1 MATFYR
7 TVDVDVD
14 VDLDEFDDEE
24 IIDYME
30 CRGYIVT
37 KDPAADACFAD
48 VAWHIQR
55 GNLKEALILLER
67 EVTELKGIA
76 ALN

>member
-14 VDLDEFDDEE
+14 IDLDDFDDEE

-30 CRGYIVT
+30 CRGYTVT
-37 KDPAADACFAD
+37 KDAAADASFVD
-48 VAWHIQR
+48 VVWNIER
-55 GNLKEALILLER
+55 GNLKEALIQLER
-67 EVTELKGIA
+67 EVPELKGIA

>member
-1 MATFYR
+1 MAYFTQ
-7 TVDVDVD
+7 TVEVD

-37 KDPAADACFAD
+37 KDAAADACFVD

-55 GNLKEALILLER
+55 GELKEALILLER
-67 EVTELKGIA
+67 QIPKLKGIA
-76 ALN
+76 SLN

>member
-14 VDLDEFDDEE
+14 LDDFDDDE
-24 IIDYME
+24 IIDHLE
-30 CRGYIVT
+30 RQGYFVS
-37 KDPAADACFAD
+37 KEQEVDY
-48 VAWHIQR
+48 VEVEWHVQR

-67 EVTELKGIA
+67 KIPKLKGIA
-76 ALN
+76 SLN

>member
-1 MATFYR
+1 MAYFTQ
-7 TVDVDVD
+7 TVEVD

-37 KDPAADACFAD
+37 KDPATDASFVD

-55 GNLKEALILLER
+55 GELKEALIQLER
-67 EVTELKGIA
+67 ELPVLKGIA
-76 ALN
+76 TLN